1 MNLEFWL
8 RGRVSGGPISP
19 SVYANSPKVPRIGEQ
34 VWIDGVEVR
43 ERTSKPRRPYRVV
56 DVSWDFTDEEP
67 RIEVI
72 LE

>member
-1 MNLEFWL
+1 MNLEFW
-8 RGRVSGGPISP
+8 RKADDGTVST
-19 SVYANSPKVPRIGEQ
+19 SVYADSPRVPRIGEQ
-34 VWIDGVEVR
+34 VWIDSVEV
-43 ERTSKPRRPYRVV
+43 ERMSKPRRPYRVV